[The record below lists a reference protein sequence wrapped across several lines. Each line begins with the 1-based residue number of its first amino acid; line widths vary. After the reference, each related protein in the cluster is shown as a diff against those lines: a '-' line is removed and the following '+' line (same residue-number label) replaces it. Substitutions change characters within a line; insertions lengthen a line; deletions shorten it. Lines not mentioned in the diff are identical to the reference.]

1 MSDAILLKAILDQ
14 IDDGVYTDVF
24 MRPGE
29 ETRVKTPSGWKRIS
43 DFAEGTKPAPLSR
56 DWLSRFVA
64 QMCGEERWFDALR
77 ASKESRAFMFPFD
90 PREIRMRCKVALCA
104 DPLGK
109 GSDFTVHLRNLPTE
123 VPVLDTLGVPS
134 GIKNWLSPS
143 GGLIIVTGQIC
154 SGKTTTLA
162 SLIRHINDTRHAN
175 IVTLELLAEY
185 VHESARSI
193 VTQRTIPDPVPTFL
207 QGIEDALAGQAVDVM
222 MIGEVVDK
230 PTMDAMLRA
239 AESGHLVLATMHA
252 KNAAGAISRIVDMFP
267 IEEQRLRLSMLADKL
282 IGVIAQKLLPAA
294 GKVPRYVLAYE
305 LLRNATPAVAEAIR
319 RNDTNALQAQVL
331 QGGDQGMVTLNQ
343 SLAQLFKAG
352 SIDRNIALDATYER
366 RELEEM
372 LRKR

>member
-1 MSDAILLKAILDQ
+1 MSEAVLLKTILDQ
-14 IDDGVYTDVF
+14 IDKGVYTDLF

-29 ETRVKTPSGWKRIS
+29 ETRVKTPAGWQRIS
-43 DFAEGTKPAPLSR
+43 ELAEGSKPALLSR
-56 DWLSRFVA
+56 DWLNRFVA
-64 QMCGEERWFDALR
+64 QMCGKEKWFDELR
-77 ASKESRAFMFPFD
+77 ASKDSQAFMFPFD

-109 GSDFTVHLRNLPTE
+109 GSDFTVNLRNLPTH

-134 GIKNWLSPS
+134 GVKNWLLPS

-162 SLIRHINDTRHAN
+162 SLVRHINDTRQAN
-175 IVTLELLAEY
+175 IVTLELLTEY
-185 VHESARSI
+185 VHESAKSI
-193 VTQRTIPDPVPTFL
+193 VTQRTIPDPVPSFL
-207 QGIEDALAGQAVDVM
+207 QGIHDALAGQAVDVM

-267 IEEQRLRLSMLADKL
+267 VEEQKLRLSMLADKL

-294 GKVPRYVLAYE
+294 KESRYVLAYE
-305 LLRNATPAVAEAIR
+305 LLRNATPAVAEAIKT
-319 RNDTNALQAQVL
+319 NDTMALQDQIL
-331 QGGDQGMVTLNQ
+331 QGGQHGMMTLNQ
-343 SLAQLFKAG
+343 TLAQLVTNKI
-352 SIDRNIALDATYER
+352 IDRNTALDATYER

-372 LRKR
+372 LPRR